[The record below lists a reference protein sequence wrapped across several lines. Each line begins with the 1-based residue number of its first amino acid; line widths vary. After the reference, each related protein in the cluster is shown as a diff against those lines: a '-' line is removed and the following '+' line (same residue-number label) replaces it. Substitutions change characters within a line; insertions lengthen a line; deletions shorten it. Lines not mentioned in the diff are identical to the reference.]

1 MDKSAL
7 SFIITGEDH
16 IPQLRTFTI
25 LSNLREAAIQ
35 RIQTCNSLNCIDKKL
50 KINKPYREDKG
61 KRAENWGVAINLGAI
76 IN

>member
-1 MDKSAL
+1 M
-7 SFIITGEDH
+7 I
-16 IPQLRTFTI
+16 
-25 LSNLREAAIQ
+25 
-35 RIQTCNSLNCIDKKL
+35 KKL